1 MANQR
6 CDTGLEAVEMLI
18 RPFQLEAAVQSAHCH
33 RLFTGQTPWQGIA
46 ALYQQIN
53 KFYPTEGAGV
63 AGAVALA
70 EAGDVAAGL
79 QQLDAMNLDIVKSF
93 QPWWV
98 ARGYLL
104 SKLDKQS
111 LNAADAAYQTAIGLT
126 TQQKIRDY
134 LESVRAGLN

>member
-1 MANQR
+1 
-6 CDTGLEAVEMLI
+6 
-18 RPFQLEAAVQSAHCH
+18 LEAAVQSAHCH

-46 ALYQQIN
+46 VLYQQIN
-53 KFYPTEGAGV
+53 SHYPTQGACV
-63 AGAVALA
+63 AGAVAQA

-79 QQLDAMNLDIVKSF
+79 RQLDAMNQEAVKSF

-104 SKLDKQS
+104 SKQGHTARQES
-111 LNAADAAYQTAIGLT
+111 DAAYQTAIGLS

-134 LESVRAGLN
+134 LESIRAALN